1 VSNTGRFAVTFF
13 RANRHI
19 YVFNNTTYSIHN
31 QNINKMKTTILTM
44 VAVMIMAVVTTK
56 NTYANVNNNNN
67 DASVTLTNVGKIN
80 KIEIHGNVELFV
92 SDGAADQVK
101 VYNKYYSESALV
113 QSQNGVLRISSYKN
127 QKLVVWVTAADLQ
140 AISAYDNAEVR
151 SFGKLERLDLEV
163 NLYNTATA
171 DLKLDAYKAT
181 VNVND
186 NAKATLSGNANDY
199 NLNYAQAANVNH
211 ADFVAV
217 NATKNQMPGRVAKAK
232 ENELAGL

>member
-1 VSNTGRFAVTFF
+1 
-13 RANRHI
+13 
-19 YVFNNTTYSIHN
+19 
-31 QNINKMKTTILTM
+31 MKTTILTM

-67 DASVTLTNVGKIN
+67 DDASVTLTHMGKIN

-92 SDGAADQVK
+92 SDGTADQVK

-140 AISAYDNAEVR
+140 AISAYDNAEVK

-163 NLYNTATA
+163 NLYNTASA
-171 DLKLDAYKAT
+171 DLNLDAYKAT
-181 VNVND
+181 INVND
-186 NAKATLSGNANDY
+186 RAKANISGTVNDY
-199 NLNYAQAANVNH
+199 NLTQDQSATVNH
-211 ADFVAV
+211 SNLAAV
-217 NATKNQMPGRVAKAK
+217 NSSKKVTNKFVKANQA
-232 ENELAGL
+232 ELAIL